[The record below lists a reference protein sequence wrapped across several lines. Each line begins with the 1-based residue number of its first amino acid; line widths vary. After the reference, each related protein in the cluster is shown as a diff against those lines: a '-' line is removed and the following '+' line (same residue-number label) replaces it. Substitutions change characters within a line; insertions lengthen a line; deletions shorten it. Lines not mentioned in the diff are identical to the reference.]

1 MMKVA
6 YLFESEHAREILEN
20 MIIPQLE
27 KGTHVAEVAGMMFFF
42 DNCYML
48 QEGNDI
54 AKRLSALADKILG
67 VWRGYTGMLL
77 MACDRCCIQR
87 EIDDKLIAPAGIG
100 CFPNVYTALAGANID
115 QVITL

>member
-42 DNCYML
+42 DNAYML

-54 AKRLSALADKILG
+54 AKRLSALAEK
-67 VWRGYTGMLL
+67 TGMLL

>member
-27 KGTHVAEVAGMMFFF
+27 EERHGAEVAGMMFFF
-42 DNCYML
+42 DNVYML
-48 QEGNDI
+48 VEGCDI
-54 AKRLSALADKILG
+54 ASRLQAISEK
-67 VWRGYTGMLL
+67 TGMLL
-77 MACDRCCIQR
+77 MACDRCCYQR
-87 EIDDKLIAPAGIG
+87 DIADKLIAPAGIG
-100 CFPNVYTALAGANID
+100 CFPNVYAALAQAGVD